1 MVTQMTTLPVIRKR
15 TRKAG
20 FTLIELLVVLAII
33 ALLLTLAVPRYFQTI
48 DASKETILTENLH
61 STRDAIDKF
70 YGDTGRY
77 PDTLAELVDK
87 RYLRTMPVDPI
98 TGNTTSWVIVPPDD
112 QFKGNVYDIK
122 SSAPGNDRNGQ
133 ALGGL

>member
-1 MVTQMTTLPVIRKR
+1 MVTSMTTTVRKR
-15 TRKAG
+15 G

-48 DASKETILTENLH
+48 DTSKVTILTENLH
-61 STRDAIDKF
+61 ATRDAIDKF

-77 PDTLAELVDK
+77 PDSLTELVEK
-87 RYLRTMPVDPI
+87 RYLRSMPVDPI
-98 TGNTTSWVIVPPDD
+98 TESTSTWIIVPPDD

-133 ALGGL
+133 AFNNL

>member
-1 MVTQMTTLPVIRKR
+1 MPESTPKSRSR
-15 TRKAG
+15 SRSG

-61 STRDAIDKF
+61 VTRDAIDKF

-87 RYLRTMPVDPI
+87 RYLRAMPVDPI
-98 TGNTTSWVIVPPDD
+98 TDSTTTWVIVPPDE

-122 SSAPGNDRNGQ
+122 SSAQGVDRNGQ
-133 ALGGL
+133 AFNSL

>member
-1 MVTQMTTLPVIRKR
+1 VS
-15 TRKAG
+15 KAG

-48 DASKETILTENLH
+48 DASKETILAENLH
-61 STRDAIDKF
+61 ATRDAIDKF

-77 PDTLAELVDK
+77 PESLAELVDK
-87 RYLRTMPVDPI
+87 RYLRNLPVDPI
-98 TGNTTSWVIVPPDD
+98 TQSTTTWVIVPPDD

-122 SSAPGNDRNGQ
+122 SSAPGSDRNGQ
-133 ALGGL
+133 TFGSL

>member
-1 MVTQMTTLPVIRKR
+1 MVTPMTKIGRSS
-15 TRKAG
+15 G

-48 DASKETILTENLH
+48 DASKETILAENLH
-61 STRDAIDKF
+61 ATRDAIDKF

-77 PDTLAELVDK
+77 PDALEELVEK
-87 RYLRTMPVDPI
+87 RYLRSMPVDPI
-98 TGNTTSWVIVPPDD
+98 TQSTTTWVVVPPDD

-133 ALGGL
+133 PFNGM